1 MQQTLTSITEQSILK
16 LEQKGYRFRVSRH
29 TNGREVLLINPGELG
44 CEKWL
49 KQVKVKEAIEY
60 LSERAQG
67 YIAECRRLINAKPD
81 N

>member
-60 LSERAQG
+60 LDARAKWH
-67 YIAECRRLINAKPD
+67 IRECRRLMHAK
-81 N
+81 

>member
-1 MQQTLTSITEQSILK
+1 MQQTLTSITEQAILN
-16 LEQKGYRFRVSRH
+16 LERNGYRFRASRH
-29 TNGREVLLINPGELG
+29 RSGREVLLIKKGEPGCEGEL
-44 CEKWL
+44 
-49 KQVKVKEAIEY
+49 KQINIKEAIEY